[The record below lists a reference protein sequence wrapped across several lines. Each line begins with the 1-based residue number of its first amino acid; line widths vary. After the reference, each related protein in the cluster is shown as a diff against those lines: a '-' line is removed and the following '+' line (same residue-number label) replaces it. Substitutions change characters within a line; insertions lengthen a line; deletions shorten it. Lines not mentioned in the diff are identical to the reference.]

1 MNEHTSTLDGKID
14 GLAQALLRVVAELEM
29 ARLIDGPRVSAAW
42 RNARPEHL
50 AADRARQ
57 ASRSLLLELAEQLD
71 DARAHRQSR

>member
-42 RNARPEHL
+42 RNARPQHL
-50 AADRARQ
+50 AVDGVRQ
-57 ASRSLLLELAEQLD
+57 ASRSVLLELAEQLD
-71 DARAHRQSR
+71 DARTHRQSR